1 MKKADISVN
10 IIIIAALAL
19 IVLVV
24 LVAIFT
30 GRMGT
35 WGKGVTDISKNEC
48 RGANLNGNCVPATTG
63 CVGNTVRAYGATGC
77 ASSEVCCVA
86 KGTQE

>member
-10 IIIIAALAL
+10 VIIIAALAL

-35 WGKGVTDISKNEC
+35 WGKGVTEASKNEC
-48 RGANLNGNCVPATTG
+48 EGPYLNGNCVSATTG
-63 CVGNTVRAYGATGC
+63 CAGNTVRAYGALGC
-77 ASSEVCCVA
+77 ASSEICCVT